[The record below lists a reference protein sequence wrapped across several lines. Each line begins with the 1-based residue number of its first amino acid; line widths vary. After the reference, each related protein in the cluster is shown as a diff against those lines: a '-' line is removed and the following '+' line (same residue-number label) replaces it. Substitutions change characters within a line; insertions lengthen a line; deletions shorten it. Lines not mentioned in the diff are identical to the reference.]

1 MYWRLIVSVDGEI
14 VEKSAGS
21 QCRPSYYFKKLDE
34 SHNLF
39 TFVKAGD
46 LTEH

>member
-21 QCRPSYYFKKLDE
+21 QGLYYFKKL
-34 SHNLF
+34 
-39 TFVKAGD
+39 
-46 LTEH
+46 